1 MTALEPAAAS
11 PDRPIFL
18 RARWQWLAMLNYEV
32 DPAVLADRVPAGTE
46 LDTFDGRH
54 YVSMVG
60 FRFLQ
65 TRVKG
70 FAIPLHQDFDE
81 VNLRFYV
88 RRKGPEGWR
97 RGVVFVKELVPRRAV
112 ALIARWVYGENYRAV
127 PMRHAIEPP
136 LEGGAGRVSYEWQHG
151 GRWQGLEVGITGS
164 PSPAS
169 LTSEARFITEH
180 YWGYAGAP
188 GKRTMEYAVEHP
200 CWRVWQATDT
210 RFDCD
215 VAALYGA
222 AFVESL
228 TGKPTS
234 AFVADGSP
242 VIVRGGTRIRD

>member
-1 MTALEPAAAS
+1 MTAIEQAS
-11 PDRPIFL
+11 RHPERPIFL

-32 DPAVLADRVPAGTE
+32 DPGVLADRLPAGTE
-46 LDTFDGRH
+46 LDAFHGRH

-60 FRFLQ
+60 FRFLH

-70 FAIPLHQDFDE
+70 LAIPFHQDFDE

-88 RRKGPEGWR
+88 RRKSADGWR

-112 ALIARWVYGENYRAV
+112 AWIARWVYGENYRAV
-127 PMRHAIEPP
+127 PMRHQIEPP
-136 LEGGAGRVSYEWQHG
+136 VGAGPGRVSYEWRHS
-151 GRWQGLEVGITGS
+151 GRWHGLHVDIAGT
-164 PSPAS
+164 PAPAPLS
-169 LTSEARFITEH
+169 SEARFITEH

-188 GKRTMEYAVEHP
+188 GARTMEYAVEHP
-200 CWRVWQATDT
+200 CWRVWHATAA

-215 VAALYGA
+215 VRSLYGD

-228 TGKPTS
+228 SAEPTS

-242 VIVRGGTRIRD
+242 VIVRGGTRIRE

>member
-1 MTALEPAAAS
+1 VNQGEPIAETPA
-11 PDRPIFL
+11 RPIFL
-18 RARWQWLAMLNYEV
+18 RARWHWLAMLNYEV
-32 DPAVLADRVPAGTE
+32 DPSVLAVRLPEGTE
-46 LDTFDGRH
+46 LDAFEGRH

-70 FAIPLHQDFDE
+70 LAIPFHQDFDE

-127 PMRHAIEPP
+127 PMRHEIESPV
-136 LEGGAGRVSYEWQHG
+136 GTGAGRVSYEWQHAG
-151 GRWQGLEVGITGS
+151 AWHGLHLQIAGA
-164 PSPAS
+164 PAPAP
-169 LTSEARFITEH
+169 LASEARFITEH

-188 GKRTMEYAVEHP
+188 GRKTMEYAVEHP
-200 CWRVWQATDT
+200 CWRVWHATDA
-210 RFDCD
+210 RFACD
-215 VAALYGA
+215 VGSLYGE

-228 TGKPTS
+228 SAPPTS
-234 AFVADGSP
+234 AFVADGSA
-242 VIVRGGTRIRD
+242 VIVRAGTRLRT